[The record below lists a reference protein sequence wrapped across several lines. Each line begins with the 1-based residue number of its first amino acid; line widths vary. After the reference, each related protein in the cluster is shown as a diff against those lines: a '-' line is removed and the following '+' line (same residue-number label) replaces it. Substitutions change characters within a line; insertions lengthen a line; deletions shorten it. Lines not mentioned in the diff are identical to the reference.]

1 MKIPDGF
8 LECVKWVD
16 FFQTV
21 FTSELKEERAML
33 SRHKFAFGQ
42 RVVKMGNGLP
52 AEVVTVSVA
61 RDFKK
66 PARSPR

>member
-1 MKIPDGF
+1 MTIPHGF
-8 LECVKWVD
+8 LEAVKWGD
-16 FFQTV
+16 FFQMV

-42 RVVKMGNGLP
+42 SVVKMGNGLP
-52 AEVVTVSVA
+52 TEVVTVSVA